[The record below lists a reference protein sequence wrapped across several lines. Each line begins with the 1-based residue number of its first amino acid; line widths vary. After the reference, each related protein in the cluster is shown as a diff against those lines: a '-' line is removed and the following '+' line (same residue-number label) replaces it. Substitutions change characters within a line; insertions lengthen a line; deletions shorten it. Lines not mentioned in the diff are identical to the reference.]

1 MKKLVSTIVTTS
13 AAAAGLLFA
22 GVLNANAD
30 STYTVKSGDSVWA
43 IAQKFNTTINHVET
57 TNNIKGHYILPGQ
70 KLSIKTSS
78 TSSDNNTSST
88 SSSASTTSSSSTS
101 NTTATTTS
109 TSSTDSTTSSYTG
122 SNLKSYVLSQMQS
135 RTGVSA
141 STWNTIIT
149 RESNWQPYVRNSSS
163 GAYGLFQNMHI
174 SSGSVEEQVNAA
186 VALYEAQGMAAWA
199 L

>member
-70 KLSIKTSS
+70 NYLLRRVQPVLI
-78 TSSDNNTSST
+78 
-88 SSSASTTSSSSTS
+88 TTPRQRLQTQRVQVLQRLVLVQL
-101 NTTATTTS
+101 AT
-109 TSSTDSTTSSYTG
+109 
-122 SNLKSYVLSQMQS
+122 
-135 RTGVSA
+135 
-141 STWNTIIT
+141 
-149 RESNWQPYVRNSSS
+149 QPQRPLQRVQLTPRLQ
-163 GAYGLFQNMHI
+163 ATP
-174 SSGSVEEQVNAA
+174 
-186 VALYEAQGMAAWA
+186 VAI
-199 L
+199 

>member
-1 MKKLVSTIVTTS
+1 VSNLKKLVSTIVTTS

-78 TSSDNNTSST
+78 ASSDNNTSSTTSNTT

-101 NTTATTTS
+101 NTTAT
-109 TSSTDSTTSSYTG
+109 TTSSYTG